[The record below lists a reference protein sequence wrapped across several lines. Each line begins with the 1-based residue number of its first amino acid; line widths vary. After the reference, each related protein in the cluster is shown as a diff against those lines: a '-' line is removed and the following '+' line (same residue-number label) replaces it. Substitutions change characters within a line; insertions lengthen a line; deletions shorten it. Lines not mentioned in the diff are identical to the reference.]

1 MVFNLLLYTSLA
13 IFLLGLTY
21 KIATWFSRSIG
32 ISAWEITTSQR
43 VSAAAQGLAGVIFSS
58 NILILIKVLIHDV
71 VLQMVKSTF
80 YETVNY
86 KGK

>member
-32 ISAWEITTSQR
+32 ISA
-43 VSAAAQGLAGVIFSS
+43 
-58 NILILIKVLIHDV
+58 
-71 VLQMVKSTF
+71 
-80 YETVNY
+80 
-86 KGK
+86 